1 MARSRSLH
9 VPLPTV
15 EAPSAASVPLC
26 VAVAAEDPAR
36 LARIASPLRSRG
48 IRLATTATSPDEIV
62 SVAGDCDVIALGWD
76 LTAPSSAARLRAV
89 RESLRPTPLTVVS
102 PALTPMGIRRAI
114 DAGVEGLVL
123 EEDVDRALVPTLL
136 SVAAGQ
142 VSVPREAGPQL
153 QGPALTS
160 RERQVLRMVAQG
172 FKNFEIGQ
180 QLFLAES
187 TVKSHLSSAFTKLG
201 VRSRSEAAA
210 LILDDRAA
218 RELLSVAPER

>member
-1 MARSRSLH
+1 

-15 EAPSAASVPLC
+15 AVPASGSISLC
-26 VAVAAEDPAR
+26 VAAAAADRVR
-36 LARIASPLRSRG
+36 LARIVSPLRSHG
-48 IRLATTATSPDEIV
+48 IRLVGTATSPDEIV
-62 SVAGDCDVIALGWD
+62 SLAGDCDVIAFGWD
-76 LTAPSSAARLRAV
+76 LTAPSSASTLRAM
-89 RESLRPTPLTVVS
+89 REPLRPTPLTVVS
-102 PALTPMGIRRAI
+102 PALTPIGIRRAI

-218 RELLSVAPER
+218 RELLSVAPES

>member
-1 MARSRSLH
+1 LN

-15 EAPSAASVPLC
+15 EVPASGSIPLC
-26 VAVAAEDPAR
+26 VAAVAEDRAR
-36 LARIASPLRSRG
+36 LARIVSPLRRRG
-48 IRLATTATSPDEIV
+48 IRLAATATSPDEIV
-62 SVAGDCDVIALGWD
+62 SLAGDCDVIAFGWD
-76 LTAPSSAARLRAV
+76 LTAPSSAATLRSV
-89 RESLRPTPLTVVS
+89 REPLRPTPLTVVS
-102 PALTPMGIRRAI
+102 PALTPIGIRRAI

-210 LILDDRAA
+210 LILDDRAT
-218 RELLSVAPER
+218 RELLSVVPER

>member
-1 MARSRSLH
+1 VAQSRSFH
-9 VPLPTV
+9 VPLTV
-15 EAPSAASVPLC
+15 EAPESGSLALSVA
-26 VAVAAEDPAR
+26 AVAKDPAR
-36 LARIASPLRSRG
+36 LERIVSPLRTGG
-48 IRLATTATSPDEIV
+48 IRIVATAASPDEIV
-62 SVAGDCDVIALGWD
+62 AQSGHCDAMVFGLD
-76 LTAPSSAARLRAV
+76 LTTASSAPTLRRLR
-89 RESLRPTPLTVVS
+89 EPLRSTPLTVVS
-102 PALTPMGIRRAI
+102 PALTPIGIRRAI

-123 EEDVDRALVPTLL
+123 EQDVDKALLPTLL

-153 QGPALTS
+153 QGPALTF

-180 QLFLAES
+180 ELFLAES

-210 LILDDRAA
+210 LILETRAA
-218 RELLSVAPER
+218 REILSTAPEN